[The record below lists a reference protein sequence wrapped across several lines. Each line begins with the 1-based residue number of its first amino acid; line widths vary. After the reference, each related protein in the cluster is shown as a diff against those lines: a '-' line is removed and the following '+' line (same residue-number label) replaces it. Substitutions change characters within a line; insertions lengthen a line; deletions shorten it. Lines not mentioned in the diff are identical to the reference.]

1 MWMHR
6 QCLSL
11 ACVVLLSVWFILG
24 TGNTKLLP
32 TCSTFPLQNTFQ
44 SLPGKSLQTSCQP
57 GLQWRQ
63 FVYQF
68 TCIPYVP
75 TGAERK
81 PGAGSHTTALTSSPP
96 LQLIWDTH
104 NGGFFSPAWSK
115 NPIVIIIRS
124 PLTLLGWTSLIPPAP
139 FIVVLV
145 QKSFLLTHRHVIW
158 FLFLQVVGKFLS

>member
-75 TGAERK
+75 TGTVRK

-104 NGGFFSPAWSK
+104 NGVFFFPC
-115 NPIVIIIRS
+115 
-124 PLTLLGWTSLIPPAP
+124 LI
-139 FIVVLV
+139 
-145 QKSFLLTHRHVIW
+145 QKPHRHHHQIPTDT
-158 FLFLQVVGKFLS
+158 VGVDQPHSSRPIYCSACSEILLADT